1 MENNVISV
9 YLGYGRSNNNK
20 KKHKNLMPINYS
32 HPAAAEQ
39 NSLLCLFD
47 PILLGKEKADV

>member
-9 YLGYGRSNNNK
+9 YLGYGRSNK
-20 KKHKNLMPINYS
+20 RKKHKNLMPINYS
-32 HPAAAEQ
+32 HPVAAEQ